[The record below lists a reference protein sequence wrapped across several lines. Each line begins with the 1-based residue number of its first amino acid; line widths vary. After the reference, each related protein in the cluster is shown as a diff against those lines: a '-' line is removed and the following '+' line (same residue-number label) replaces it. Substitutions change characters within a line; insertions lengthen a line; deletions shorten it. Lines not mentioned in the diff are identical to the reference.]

1 MWFEMPPLHVC
12 KRQAAAEVIKLL
24 TVYAGELFLDV
35 GKELLFP
42 ISWSSVTLTF
52 FFVFFPV
59 FPSLVLQHLLALFHR
74 IHTPGL

>member
-1 MWFEMPPLHVC
+1 MC

-42 ISWSSVTLTF
+42 ISSWS
-52 FFVFFPV
+52 
-59 FPSLVLQHLLALFHR
+59 
-74 IHTPGL
+74 

>member
-1 MWFEMPPLHVC
+1 MLVRSFFFPFLHG
-12 KRQAAAEVIKLL
+12 AN
-24 TVYAGELFLDV
+24 
-35 GKELLFP
+35 
-42 ISWSSVTLTF
+42 ISLVTLTF